1 MIDRIVQLDDTAR
14 DFLAEADE
22 IADRLAND
30 LADLSDS
37 VDGGDIRQDLLNSV
51 FRGAHSIKGLAGI
64 FGFNEIT
71 GLSHHLESLLDCLRL
86 GKIKL
91 SKPVMWLL
99 LESQALI
106 KLLLRDIYEKGATA
120 HSDEISACIKR
131 ISECYQFAAVRPEAL
146 LSSGIPVLPDQVFQ
160 SLTEYERHR
169 FRDNLEKGKNLFS
182 IHVSYGLSDFDRELS
197 SISDNLKSFGEIVA
211 LLPGEGDDN
220 ENQIGCDIL
229 YASSKKLE
237 DVKARL
243 VNSVVIAIKRLEPS
257 EIVSGSAD
265 TQTAF
270 APGPASAIETTEKVS
285 VDDENPVF
293 LSRDDA
299 LSTRSMSR
307 TVRVDIEKLNE
318 LMNIVGELSL
328 THSTM
333 SEISFKL
340 RSQGF
345 TRLSMELSKVTGLF
359 ERRLTALRKGV
370 LEIRM
375 IPLEKLYEK
384 LSMIVRRISREQGKM
399 VEFRLLGSDTELD
412 KLIMEDIADPMM
424 HIIRNAVDHGIECP
438 ERRLACGKNI
448 TGVVSISARQ
458 KGNHVVIDIEDDGS
472 GIDLDMV
479 RAVAQRKG
487 LTKDAIH
494 ISDREALELI
504 FLPGFSTSDTVTD
517 VSGRGVG
524 MDVVRHNISAVSGAI
539 DIESR
544 KGAGTRFRI
553 TLPVTLA
560 MIKALI
566 VSCAG
571 RIYALPVAVAHEA
584 LLVTDEDIFATEAG
598 DVVRVRDKELPIL
611 RLDSFWGID
620 RKSKRPEEYYVIVTG
635 IPEVCLGIA
644 VDDLLGQQDIII
656 KPLGE
661 AFKGVAGVSGAA
673 DLGDRGTVLVLDVGG
688 MITQTLKNG
697 F

>member
-1 MIDRIVQLDDTAR
+1 MIDRILQLDDTAR

-30 LADLSDS
+30 LAALSDS

-86 GKIKL
+86 DKIKL

-106 KLLLRDIYEKGATA
+106 KLLLRDISEKGATA

-131 ISECYQFAAVRPEAL
+131 ISECYQFAAVRPEAP

-160 SLTEYERHR
+160 SMTEYERHR
-169 FRDNLEKGKNLFS
+169 FHDNLEKGKNLFS

-243 VNSVVIAIKRLEPS
+243 VNSVIAIKRLEPL
-257 EIVSGSAD
+257 EIVPGSAD
-265 TQTAF
+265 TQTTF
-270 APGPASAIETTEKVS
+270 APGPASAIETTEKVA

-345 TRLSMELSKVTGLF
+345 TRLSMDLSKVTGLF
-359 ERRLTALRKGV
+359 ERRLAALRKGV

-375 IPLEKLYEK
+375 IPLVKLYEK
-384 LSMIVRRISREQGKM
+384 LSTIVRRISREQGKM
-399 VEFRLLGSDTELD
+399 VEFKLLGSDTELD
-412 KLIMEDIADPMM
+412 KLIMEGISDPMM

-438 ERRLACGKNI
+438 ERRLTCGKNV
-448 TGVVSISARQ
+448 TGVVSVSARQ

-479 RAVAQRKG
+479 RSVAQRKG
-487 LTKDAIH
+487 LVKSAIH

-524 MDVVRHNISAVSGAI
+524 MDVVRNNINAVSGAI
-539 DIESR
+539 DIETR

-571 RIYALPVAVAHEA
+571 RIYALPVAMAHET
-584 LLVTDEDIFATEAG
+584 LLVTDADIFTTEAG
-598 DVVRVRDKELPIL
+598 DVIRVRDKELPIL
-611 RLDSFWGID
+611 RLDSFLGID
-620 RKSKRPEEYYVIVTG
+620 RKSKRPAEYYVVVTG

-644 VDDLLGQQDIII
+644 VDDLFGQQDIII

-661 AFKGVAGVSGAA
+661 AFRGVAGVSGAA
-673 DLGDRGTVLVLDVGG
+673 DLGDRGTVLALDVGG